1 MSLSALSGWSSGLD
15 DEAMIDS
22 HDYSLHV
29 EATSAKTGMVTSTDG
44 LPPLEVA
51 SPPEFG
57 GPGERWSPE
66 HLFAA
71 AVAGCL
77 MTTFRAIAEM
87 SKLEVLEYSDDAT
100 AHLIRDE
107 GGLYRI
113 DLITLRPKVVISDP
127 EKVDKAHRL
136 LEKAERACLISR
148 SINAEVRMSGEVE
161 VSALV

>member
-1 MSLSALSGWSSGLD
+1 VGKSNQE
-15 DEAMIDS
+15 DEVMIDS
-22 HDYSLHV
+22 HDYSLRV
-29 EATSAKTGMVTSTDG
+29 EGTGEKTGTLTSADG
-44 LPPLEVA
+44 LPPLEMA

-57 GPGERWSPE
+57 GPAGQWSPE

-77 MTTFRAIAEM
+77 MTTFRAIAAM
-87 SKLEVLEYSDDAT
+87 SNLEVLDYSDDAT

-113 DLITLRPKVVISDP
+113 ESITLRPKVVISDP

-136 LEKAERACLISR
+136 LDKAERACLISR
-148 SINAEVRMSGEVE
+148 SINAEVRMTGTVE

>member
-1 MSLSALSGWSSGLD
+1 
-15 DEAMIDS
+15 MIDS
-22 HDYSLHV
+22 HDYSLRV
-29 EATSAKTGMVTSTDG
+29 EGTGAKTGMLTSTVG

-87 SKLEVLEYSDDAT
+87 SNLEVVDYTDDAT

-107 GGLYRI
+107 GGYRI
-113 DLITLRPKVVISDP
+113 DVITLRPKVVIADP
-127 EKVDKAHRL
+127 EKVAKAHRL

-161 VSALV
+161 VRVLV

>member
-1 MSLSALSGWSSGLD
+1 
-15 DEAMIDS
+15 MIDS
-22 HDYSLHV
+22 HDYSLRV
-29 EATSAKTGMVTSTDG
+29 EGTGAKTGMLTSSDG

-87 SKLEVLEYSDDAT
+87 SNLEVLDYTDDAS

-107 GGLYRI
+107 GGYRI
-113 DLITLRPKVVISDP
+113 DVVTLRPKVVISDP
-127 EKVDKAHRL
+127 EKVEKAHRL
-136 LEKAERACLISR
+136 LDKAERACLISR
-148 SINAEVRMSGEVE
+148 SINAEVRMFGEVG